1 LGGFATALG
10 VAIAER
16 MTEILPATLD
26 GIARAAELLRSGA
39 LVSFGT
45 ETVYGL
51 GGDAT
56 NAAAVAAIFAAKGRP
71 RFNPL
76 IAHYPTA
83 EAAFADVTPN
93 ETSHSLA
100 AVFWPGPLTLVL
112 PRRAQCRVA
121 LITGAGLDTLAVRV
135 PRHRDA
141 LALLRAVNRPVAG
154 PSANRSGQVSPT
166 TAAHVV
172 DGLHGR
178 IAAVLDSG
186 PCAVGVESTV
196 LDVSGARP
204 ILLRPG
210 GVTAEALEAVIGP
223 LERGM
228 PPAGAQALRSPG
240 QLVSHYAPSLPVRM
254 HAATVS
260 GDEALLAFGEPCK
273 GAGAI
278 FQLSETADVI
288 EAAARLFDGLRWLD
302 AEGQR
307 RGLRGIAAMPVPDT
321 GLGRAINDRLRRAA
335 APRG

>member
-1 LGGFATALG
+1 MAFGGGYCT
-10 VAIAER
+10 R
-16 MTEILPATLD
+16 MTETLPATPD

-71 RFNPL
+71 AFNPL
-76 IAHYPTA
+76 ISHYAAA
-83 EAAFADVTPN
+83 EAAFEDVTSN
-93 ETSHSLA
+93 ENARSLA

-121 LITGAGLDTLAVRV
+121 LLTGAGLDTLAVRV

-141 LALLRAVNRPVAG
+141 LALLRAVNRPVAA

-166 TAAHVV
+166 TAAHVL
-172 DGLHGR
+172 DGLRGR

-186 PCAVGVESTV
+186 PCEVGVESTV
-196 LDVSGARP
+196 LDVSGVRP

-210 GVTAEALEAVIGP
+210 GVTAEALQAVIGP
-223 LERGM
+223 IEYGM
-228 PPAGAQALRSPG
+228 APTATQALRSPG
-240 QLVSHYAPSLPVRM
+240 QLVSHYAPLLPVRM
-254 HAATVS
+254 NATAVAN
-260 GDEALLAFGEPCK
+260 DEALLAFGEPCP
-273 GAGAI
+273 GAGVI
-278 FQLSETADVI
+278 FQLSEAADVI
-288 EAAARLFDGLRWLD
+288 AAAARLFDGLRWLD

-307 RGLRGIAAMPVPDT
+307 RGLRGIAAMPIPDA
-321 GLGRAINDRLRRAA
+321 GLGSAINDRLRRAA